1 MVIDKSF
8 HLIIDF
14 EYQKSLIQVLLEK
27 KRIKDVNFIVN
38 YLMKNNNKSNISLE
52 IIYPDLMQL
61 LYCQKFNLND
71 FLNIDK

>member
-27 KRIKDVNFIVN
+27 SRIKDVNLIVN

-52 IIYPDLMQL
+52 IIYPDLM
-61 LYCQKFNLND
+61 
-71 FLNIDK
+71 

>member
-1 MVIDKSF
+1 MIIDKSF

-27 KRIKDVNFIVN
+27 SRIKDVNFIVN

-52 IIYPDLMQL
+52 IIYPDLM
-61 LYCQKFNLND
+61 
-71 FLNIDK
+71 